1 MPAMRYTLSAAD
13 LMSDELRAGLRRR
26 LNEIVGLVVLGLAGL
41 AVAVLVI
48 GFWIWRH
55 RRAADDPAAP

>member
-1 MPAMRYTLSAAD
+1 MVVWS
-13 LMSDELRAGLRRR
+13 AGLS
-26 LNEIVGLVVLGLAGL
+26 LVGYFVGNNVETIDRIISRIGLAGL
-41 AVAVLVI
+41 AVAVLVV

>member
-1 MPAMRYTLSAAD
+1 METIDRIIS
-13 LMSDELRAGLRRR
+13 R
-26 LNEIVGLVVLGLAGL
+26 IGLAGL

-55 RRAADDPAAP
+55 RRTADDATAP